1 MLANGV
7 EVPLLTYQKYEG
19 GFRSP
24 GRFAAKAFEQFLDD
38 NPTIA
43 NPPVV
48 GPGRINCPMPR

>member
-7 EVPLLTYQKYEG
+7 ELPLLTCQKYEG

-48 GPGRINCPMPR
+48 GR

>member
-7 EVPLLTYQKYEG
+7 ELPLLTYQKYEG

-48 GPGRINCPMPR
+48 GR